1 MNITRIAA
9 VGIVSALLVLA
20 APLYADETPGGDMS
34 MPAEEPAY
42 EEPVTAAPPAFV
54 KLGSTSIAAGI
65 GINWGKGT
73 LTVEGEQ
80 HAFSVKGISL
90 LDVGISTMNA
100 EGAVENLENVADFA
114 GRYVAVEAG
123 AALGIGASTIRMKN
137 ENGVVIALTSKR
149 KGVQLTLGAEGVS
162 IALD

>member
-9 VGIVSALLVLA
+9 VGIVGALLVLA

-34 MPAEEPAY
+34 MPAAAAHA

-54 KLGSTSIAAGI
+54 KLSSTSIAAGI
-65 GINWGKGT
+65 GIHWGKGT
-73 LTVEGEQ
+73 LTVEGQQ
-80 HAFSVKGISL
+80 HAFSVTGVSL

-100 EGAVENLENVADFA
+100 EGSVENLENVADFA

-123 AALGIGASTIRMKN
+123 AALGVGASTIRMKN

-162 IALD
+162 ITLD

>member
-1 MNITRIAA
+1 MINLTRIAGL
-9 VGIVSALLVLA
+9 GIAAGLLVFA

-34 MPAEEPAY
+34 MPAPAV

-65 GINWGKGT
+65 GINWGSGT
-73 LTVEGEQ
+73 ITVEGEK
-80 HAFSVKGISL
+80 HAFHVKGVSL
-90 LDVGISTMNA
+90 LDVGISTMDA
-100 EGAVENLENVADFA
+100 EGSVTNLENVEDFA

-137 ENGVVIALTSKR
+137 EKGVEIALTSKR
-149 KGVQLTLGAEGVS
+149 KGVQLTLGAEGMS
-162 IALD
+162 ISLD

>member
-9 VGIVSALLVLA
+9 VGIVGALLVLA
-20 APLYADETPGGDMS
+20 APIYADEVPGGDMS

-54 KLGSTSIAAGI
+54 KLGSTSIA
-65 GINWGKGT
+65 GT

-123 AALGIGASTIRMKN
+123 AAMGIGASTIRMQN
-137 ENGVVIALTSKR
+137 ENGVIIALTSKR